1 MIRNTAINQD
11 GKTNGI
17 TLSSQQAQ
25 ESLLRY
31 VYQCTGLNPRF
42 YTLCRG
48 TWDWLSCWRYHCAAG
63 NSQRLLWNGRR
74 PDSLHFGSV
83 KSNIEHLE
91 SSSGLARLF
100 KTVLILEKG
109 LIPSNADSQ
118 IRKEEIKIGS
128 MI

>member
-1 MIRNTAINQD
+1 MASRCRVNKRKKVCYDMSTSALAS
-11 GKTNGI
+11 T
-17 TLSSQQAQ
+17 
-25 ESLLRY
+25 
-31 VYQCTGLNPRF
+31 PRF

-100 KTVLILEKG
+100 KTVLILEKE